1 MPTEVKTKTEELR
14 ETESE
19 DEVISVEEM
28 TQILKT
34 KGIDIKSLALEA
46 KKLRKAMENGEYETT
61 EQTGTKKTRRATSTG
76 PEFTL
81 ELSAYPDFAI
91 KKISKTTK
99 KLMVIMPSV
108 KTYYVKDLKTNEITP
123 LNADEYSKFTTQMDD
138 IIELPDDFWITGIK
152 KSKYFWERLSS
163 ILYDDTILELIKM
176 KIIDRINAERLC
188 DRSTRYG
195 GNDEIRKIN
204 NIKKPFAVNKKLFKE
219 FFNDK
224 TADGNPTKASYLV
237 RNMDRQSFVPDLVET
252 FGLNMAR
259 DFLKEIDISL
269 VSIDGNG
276 YYNTDRG
283 FANVYGYTYRN
294 TYNYTPNGEA
304 DKYPDSPR
312 PRTNMDYKTFKEY
325 VLYTSVKM
333 GYGKNM
339 RQFFTIWNDTLK
351 MQVQIYGKIK
361 DKYPQDLP
369 LMHNILSYKSVLYSQ
384 QISIEAFARTSKIC
398 QQYEINMDGFR
409 FTTPR
414 CKQDMIDE
422 ATMQANCLASYVD
435 RYASGTSWIYFMR
448 KKEDPD
454 NSYITIEVIE
464 RDDYAN
470 PGEKTLLINQCYLAH
485 NKVPNSGDREIADK
499 WLKRI
504 IKKYKKNN
512 YPKKYKDIEIEGE
525 EEEKEDNKINK

>member
-14 ETESE
+14 ETENE

-34 KGIDIKSLALEA
+34 KGIDIKTLALEA
-46 KKLRKAMENGEYETT
+46 KKLREAMENREYKTT
-61 EQTGTKKTRRATSTG
+61 EQTGKKKTYRASSTG

-138 IIELPDDFWITGIK
+138 IINLPDDFWITGIK

-176 KIIDRINAERLC
+176 KLIDQINAERLC
-188 DRSTRYG
+188 DRSTWR
-195 GNDEIRKIN
+195 GNDELKKIN

-219 FFNDK
+219 FFNEK

-237 RNMDRQSFVPDLVET
+237 RNMDRQSFIPDLVET

-276 YYNTDRG
+276 YYDRG
-283 FANVYGYTYRN
+283 IGINNVYGYTYRN
-294 TYNYTPNGEA
+294 IYNYTPNGEA

-312 PRTNMDYKTFKEY
+312 PRINMDYKTFKEY

-339 RQFFTIWNDTLK
+339 RQFFNIWNDTLK
-351 MQVQIYGKIK
+351 MQIQIYGKIK
-361 DKYPQDLP
+361 EKYPQDLP
-369 LMHNILSYKSVLYSQ
+369 LMHNILSYKSILYSQ
-384 QISIEAFARTSKIC
+384 EISTKAFEKTSKIC
-398 QQYEINMDGFR
+398 QQYEVNMDGFR

-464 RDDYAN
+464 RDDHEN
-470 PGEKTLLINQCYLAH
+470 PGEKTLQINQCYLAH
-485 NKVPNSGDREIADK
+485 NKVPNNADREIADK